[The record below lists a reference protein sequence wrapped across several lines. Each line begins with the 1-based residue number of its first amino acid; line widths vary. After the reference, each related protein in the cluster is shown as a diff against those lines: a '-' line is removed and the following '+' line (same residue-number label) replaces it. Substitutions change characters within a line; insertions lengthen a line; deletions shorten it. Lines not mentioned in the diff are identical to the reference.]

1 MGETVTGSVGDD
13 GEVDEL
19 LDEQYENGEELP
31 LEEVFMLLKNER
43 RRLVL
48 QYLESQADKEAT
60 LDELAR
66 HVAAAEN
73 DQSVEAISTDQRRR
87 VYIGLYQVHLP
98 RLDRFGVV
106 EYDQN
111 RGTVALTANDQFDW
125 FLKTQ
130 DFAMES
136 VPVKL
141 AAAIGVVSLV
151 GLTSVGPFGI
161 VPILGWAI
169 LSTGTLLLLTGLLWR
184 MEAAKTETGRTPSS
198 R

>member
-130 DFAMES
+130 DFAMGS